1 MTSTPSAYGQW
12 ASGSRYTHALIG
24 VWRSNRGQRGWEKGV
39 RKEEGELA
47 EDANHSYWVQ
57 QNSDINCQTYK
68 SLVYALIKVKYINLC
83 TIYLRCLLY
92 LYIIFELTLTEHFVV
107 LDLSSCS
114 SRRVQLKQA
123 GVLLSLFASFGPFW
137 AIGTP
142 FLWSAEFGPRP
153 VVPILQPLC
162 LSLFLMTHSLG
173 SLPALLPPQW
183 LPGETDG
190 WAPFMKLL
198 QPTRINQDRVTELLL
213 GIRYSICFKL
223 LEVSKYIFTCFMC
236 RQDNIKD

>member
-1 MTSTPSAYGQW
+1 MLWLKWNTSICAL
-12 ASGSRYTHALIG
+12 YTWDVYYIG
-24 VWRSNRGQRGWEKGV
+24 VRVEV
-39 RKEEGELA
+39 
-47 EDANHSYWVQ
+47 
-57 QNSDINCQTYK
+57 
-68 SLVYALIKVKYINLC
+68 
-83 TIYLRCLLY
+83 
-92 LYIIFELTLTEHFVV
+92 FELTLTEHFVV

-137 AIGTP
+137 AIGAP
-142 FLWSAEFGPRP
+142 FLWSAEFVSRP